1 MSTPA
6 ERGETPPPTFLHNFA
21 RTLAFMLV
29 CGIVGPLF
37 IFFYFAFGRELGTEW
52 MLWAGIAV
60 TIMDVGIAAAIAV
73 GRTASQQRTHRL
85 RRVGRR
91 GVAEVLAA
99 DGTGVEINDQPLLA
113 LHLRIHVEGL
123 APFEV
128 RKKSV
133 ISHFHAP
140 LLYAAPVPVLVDPET
155 LEWEFDWEAARPRY
169 SPQAMA
175 APAASAVAAPDG
187 QRSVADRLAELDSL
201 LQRDLIGP
209 EEYDEKRRAIID
221 GL

>member
-6 ERGETPPPTFLHNFA
+6 ERGDDKPPTFLHNFV

-37 IFFYFAFGRELGTEW
+37 IFFYFAFGRELGTGW
-52 MLWAGIAV
+52 MLWSGIAV
-60 TIMDVGIAAAIAV
+60 TILDVGIAAAIAV

-85 RRVGRR
+85 QRVGRR

-99 DGTGVEINDQPLLA
+99 DSTGVQINDQPLLD
-113 LHLRIHVEGL
+113 LHVRIHVEGL

-133 ISHFHAP
+133 VSYLHTGFLSAGQ
-140 LLYAAPVPVLVDPET
+140 VPVLVDPET
-155 LEWEFDWEAARPRY
+155 LEWEFDWNAARPRY
-169 SPQAMA
+169 QPQAMA
-175 APAASAVAAPDG
+175 APFAPTPVEG
-187 QRSVADRLAELDSL
+187 RSVADRLAELDSL

-209 EEYDEKRRAIID
+209 EEYDEKRRRIID
-221 GL
+221 GI